1 MTFLSP
7 SLALVAGAIAVPA
20 LLILYF
26 LKLRRREVEI
36 SSTLLWKKAVQ
47 DMQANAPFQ
56 RLRSN
61 ILLFLQLLVLAAI
74 LFALAQPRLKSQDLS
89 GQSHVILIDRSGSMA
104 ALDAGEGARKISRLD
119 DAKKQA
125 LALVDS
131 LREGGVLSRDE
142 ADRAMVIAFDES
154 AAVVQPLTTDKQVL
168 RAAIDAITPSQA
180 STSLAMAIEL
190 ARANAPKRAVVEA
203 DGKVSL
209 MELSDVPLTIHLFS
223 DGRIPDAAGVS
234 LGPAQE
240 PGRIGGNTL
249 VYHPVG
255 SPKAPNVGIV
265 SLRAERGFDD
275 PTLITVFASI
285 ANDEPTTR
293 DVDAELIV
301 NGERQGL
308 RTVPLPPATT
318 PEGGASSMP
327 GLGGTIFQIVRGEGA
342 SIELALRQVGTGD
355 APAGDVLALDDHA
368 FAVLPPARRLGVAL
382 VSRGNLLLSTL
393 LDGLPVRV
401 SRLSPD
407 DYEAQLKDG
416 RAGDFD
422 VVVLDGYLPKAAL
435 TDVGLPPGRFLVLG
449 VVPQTPASGITDK
462 GKGPP
467 GTIIDWSRDHPALR
481 VASLD
486 GIRLA
491 EPRTVALGER
501 SPTKAIA
508 MGEKGPV
515 ILDLETADTRAII
528 TAFDPMDS
536 NWPFEASFVV
546 FTASAINDLG
556 DAGAR
561 AGASRSLR
569 PGETLSDRV
578 PAGAIGTT
586 IATPSGEKFD
596 LTPAPDGRI
605 VHGPITQTGFYS
617 VQFQG
622 TPGPADLALAGGR
635 AGRLFASNLFD
646 SQESDVRAADQV
658 PLASTV
664 GQPAKDQTGK
674 ADRTLWPYLLL
685 VALGVIT
692 LEWYIYN
699 RKVQV

>member
-1 MTFLSP
+1 MNFLTP
-7 SLALVAGAIAVPA
+7 SLGLIAAAIAVPS

-56 RLRSN
+56 RLRRN

-89 GQSHVILIDRSGSMA
+89 GQSHVILIDRSGSMS
-104 ALDAGEGARKISRLD
+104 ALDAGEGPRKASRLD
-119 DAKKQA
+119 EAKKQA

-142 ADRAMVIAFDES
+142 ADRAMIIAFDES
-154 AAVVQPLTTDKQVL
+154 ASVVQPLTTDKQAL
-168 RAAIDAITPSQA
+168 RLAINSITPTQT
-180 STSLAMAIEL
+180 STSLNMAIEL
-190 ARANAPKRAVVEA
+190 ARANAPKRTTIEP
-203 DGKVSL
+203 DGRESQ

-223 DGRIPDAAGVS
+223 DGRIPDASSIS
-234 LGPAQE
+234 LGPGRE

-249 VYHPVG
+249 IYHPVG
-255 SPKAPNVGIV
+255 SGTSPNVGVV

-275 PTLITVFASI
+275 PTLVTIFASV
-285 ANDEPTTR
+285 ANDEPAAR

-308 RTVPLPPATT
+308 RTVSLPAAST
-318 PEGGASSMP
+318 PEGGGASMP
-327 GLGGTIFQIVRGEGA
+327 GLGGTIFQITRSEGA
-342 SIELALRQVGTGD
+342 SIELALRQVGSPD
-355 APAGDVLALDDHA
+355 PPAGDVLALDDHA
-368 FAVLPPARRLGVAL
+368 FAVLPPARRLGVAM
-382 VSRGNLLLSTL
+382 VSRGNMLLSTL

-401 SRLSPD
+401 SRLRPEEF
-407 DYEAQLKDG
+407 EAQLKDG
-416 RAGDFD
+416 HAGDFD
-422 VVVLDGYLPKAAL
+422 VVVLDGYLPKTGL
-435 TDVGLPPGRFLVLG
+435 TEIGLPPGRFLVFGAL
-449 VVPQTPASGITDK
+449 PQTQASGIIDK
-462 GKGPP
+462 GPASP
-467 GTIIDWSRDHPALR
+467 GTIIDWSRDHPALK
-481 VASLD
+481 ATGLD

-491 EPRTVALGER
+491 QPRAVALADR
-501 SPTKAIA
+501 SPAKPIA

-546 FTASAINDLG
+546 FTASAVGDLG

-561 AGASRSLR
+561 SGATRSLR
-569 PGETLSDRV
+569 PGQTLSDRV
-578 PAGAIGTT
+578 PAGAKGVSVTS
-586 IATPSGEKFD
+586 PSGEKSD
-596 LTPAPDGRI
+596 LTPAADGTI

-617 VQFQG
+617 VQFEG
-622 TPGPADLALAGGR
+622 SPGPADMTLANAR
-635 AGRLFASNLFD
+635 AGRLYASNLFD
-646 SQESDVRAADQV
+646 AQETDLRTAGQV
-658 PLASTV
+658 PMASTV
-664 GQPAKDQTGK
+664 GVAAQDQTGK
-674 ADRTLWPYLLL
+674 ADRTLWPYLILA
-685 VALGVIT
+685 ALGIIT